1 MRRPA
6 GAPPA
11 TFFLGTPRTFFTAL
25 PGVAAAAFHGL
36 IRTAHAVQSG
46 HAGEVA
52 AALAY
57 WAWRWQPL
65 APPPQGGEALPFDD
79 WAARLDRR
87 CTHGLQGWACHA
99 C

>member
-1 MRRPA
+1 MKKLLLTLCA
-6 GAPPA
+6 A
-11 TFFLGTPRTFFTAL
+11 TAL

-65 APPPQGGEALPFDD
+65 APARVPAERSGGQRTAQFSRTMQSDD
-79 WAARLDRR
+79 R
-87 CTHGLQGWACHA
+87 
-99 C
+99 